1 MHSHH
6 LAMRICLA
14 RDANSAIFTSYCDV
28 NMYIWEQPDWP
39 HFRWDSGRLLK
50 PLSEAHLKQGRFLG
64 QIQSLGF
71 DGQLRTELQAIT
83 EETVKSSEI
92 EGEILNPDT
101 VRSSVAR
108 RLGVPEAAAGPQ
120 DRRVEGMV
128 EMLIDATKNY
138 RAPLTRERL
147 FGWQAALF
155 PEGKSDFQRIKIGAW
170 RDGPIEV
177 VSSTAGRERVYFQ
190 GPPAGRVEGEMESFL
205 TWFDLAPE
213 IDGIIHA
220 AVTHLWFVTIHP
232 FEDGNGRIARALAD
246 MSLARSED
254 LSQRF
259 YSLSAQIRIQRQEYY
274 GSLEATQRGDLDIT
288 PRLLWFTNCFSQAIG
303 AAEKS
308 CARVLRKATF
318 WQKHRDT
325 ALNLRQKAVLNRYL
339 DGFDGKLTAKKWA
352 TLAKTSMPTA
362 QRDIKELVEQGVLV
376 RNEGGSKNTSYS
388 VPGETGDTSET
399 TLSNRGSN

>member
-1 MHSHH
+1 
-6 LAMRICLA
+6 
-14 RDANSAIFTSYCDV
+14 
-28 NMYIWEQPDWP
+28 MYIWQQPDWP
-39 HFRWDSGRLLK
+39 QFRWDAERLLK

-71 DGQLRTELQAIT
+71 DVQLRAELQAIT

-92 EGEILNPDT
+92 EGEILNPET

-108 RLGVPEAAAGPQ
+108 RLGVLDAAAGPQ

-138 RAPLTRERL
+138 RDPLTRERL
-147 FGWQAALF
+147 FRWQAGLF
-155 PEGKSDFQRIKIGAW
+155 PGRRSDFREIRIGAW
-170 RDGPIEV
+170 RDDAHGPMQV
-177 VSSTAGRERVYFQ
+177 VSSAAGREHVYFEA
-190 GPPAGRVEGEMESFL
+190 PPAARVETEMESFL
-205 TWFDLAPE
+205 AWFNQVPK

-259 YSLSAQIRIQRQEYY
+259 YSLAAQIRIQRQEYY

-288 PRLLWFTNCFSQAIG
+288 PRLLWFTDCFLQAIA

-308 CARVLRKATF
+308 CAGVLRKANF
-318 WQKHRDT
+318 WQKHRN
-325 ALNLRQKAVLNRYL
+325 AVLNARQKNVLNRYL
-339 DGFDGKLTAKKWA
+339 DGFEGKLTAKKWA
-352 TLAKTSMPTA
+352 VLAKTSMPTA
-362 QRDIKELVEQGVLV
+362 QRDIKELVDQGVLI

-388 VPGETGDTSET
+388 IPEEAGYAAQG
-399 TLSNRGSN
+399 